1 MNSKAFE
8 KLTPQEREELA
19 LCGIHTPE
27 QLTSS
32 SLSQLTRDLQ
42 QARHFFPGKVFT
54 LTEERLSELF
64 DAAPAPVPSAAQ
76 PQSFPGQ
83 RSAMPTTGYRS
94 RSPRVPDDPDFA
106 PDKHNNVIMHSPVRC
121 THSLVAFTAAFFT
134 LFLIVPL
141 ASIIVF
147 PVLMATDRLPHI
159 HLGILATCIFVVP
172 CMVYLLFA
180 HKATCPVCHMR
191 VFRFSHYNRNR
202 AAHYLPLLGY
212 NFTTALHM
220 IFFLRYNCPG
230 CGTPVKLT
238 GSKGH
243 RTHC

>member
-1 MNSKAFE
+1 MNSEAFE

-19 LCGIHTPE
+19 LCGIHSAE
-27 QLTSS
+27 QLKNST
-32 SLSQLTRDLQ
+32 LAQLIRDLQ
-42 QARHFFPGKVFT
+42 QAKRFFPGKNFT
-54 LTEERLSELF
+54 LTEERLSEF
-64 DAAPAPVPSAAQ
+64 FTESPAEDSSVTL

-94 RSPRVPDDPDFA
+94 RSPRVPADPDFA
-106 PDKHNNVIMHSPVRC
+106 PDKQNNVIMHSPVRC
-121 THSLVAFTAAFFT
+121 THSFISFTAAFFT

-147 PVLMATDRLPHI
+147 PVLMATDKLPQI
-159 HLGILATCIFVVP
+159 PLEILAVCIFVVP
-172 CMVYLLFA
+172 CLVYLLFA

-191 VFRFSHYNRNR
+191 IFRFSHYNRNR

-212 NFTTALHM
+212 NFTTALHL
-220 IFFLRYNCPG
+220 IFLLRYNCPG

-238 GSKGH
+238 GVKGH

>member
-1 MNSKAFE
+1 MNSEAFE

-19 LCGIHTPE
+19 LCGIHSAE
-27 QLTSS
+27 QLQNS
-32 SLSQLTRDLQ
+32 SLTQLAQDLQ
-42 QARHFFPGKVFT
+42 KAKRFFPGKNFT
-54 LTEERLSELF
+54 LTEKRLSEF
-64 DAAPAPVPSAAQ
+64 FGVSPAEIASASS

-94 RSPRVPDDPDFA
+94 RSPRVPSDPDFA
-106 PDKHNNVIMHSPVRC
+106 PDKQNNVIMHSPVRC
-121 THSLVAFTAAFFT
+121 THTFTTLTAAFFT

-141 ASIIVF
+141 ASIIIF
-147 PVLMATDRLPHI
+147 PVLMATDKLPQI
-159 HLGILATCIFVVP
+159 HLGILATIIFIVP
-172 CMVYLLFA
+172 CLVYLLFA

-202 AAHYLPLLGY
+202 AAHYLPFLGY
-212 NFTTALHM
+212 NFTTALHL

-238 GSKGH
+238 GVKGH